1 MHPSRPPGAEPN
13 LPRLPAWDEA
23 AAVAAVDG
31 DGRLARE
38 IVAAL
43 IAGLPADMA
52 ELKAFADRNDPAALA
67 EAAHHLRGAT
77 RYCGVLALD
86 AALDDLERAAVKAG
100 DAGRAATELAR
111 VETEAS
117 RLIAAFA

>member
-1 MHPSRPPGAEPN
+1 M
-13 LPRLPAWDEA
+13 
-23 AAVAAVDG
+23 AAVDG

-52 ELKAFADRNDPAALA
+52 ELKSFADSKDAAALA
-67 EAAHHLRGAT
+67 EAAHHMRGAT

-86 AALDDLERAAVKAG
+86 AALDDLEQAAAAG
-100 DAGRAATELAR
+100 NARRAATELAR
-111 VETEAS
+111 VETEVT
-117 RLIAAFA
+117 RLTATFA

>member
-1 MHPSRPPGAEPN
+1 MRPSMPTGPESN

-23 AAVAAVDG
+23 AAIAAVDG

-43 IAGLPADMA
+43 ISGLPADLA
-52 ELKAFADRNDPAALA
+52 ELKSFAASRDAAALA
-67 EAAHHLRGAT
+67 EAAHHMRGAT

-86 AALDDLERAAVKAG
+86 AALDDLEQAATAG
-100 DAGRAATELAR
+100 DTGRTAAELAR
-111 VETEAS
+111 VETEVT
-117 RLIAAFA
+117 RLTAAFA